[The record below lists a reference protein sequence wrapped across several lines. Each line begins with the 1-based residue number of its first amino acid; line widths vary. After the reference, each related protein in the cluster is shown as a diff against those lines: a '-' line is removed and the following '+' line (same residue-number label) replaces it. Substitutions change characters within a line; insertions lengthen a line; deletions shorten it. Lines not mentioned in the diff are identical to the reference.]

1 MASSRRALQAL
12 AAMAALGATLAA
24 CDSLIGLGNYSVV
37 PCDADCPS
45 ADSSG
50 NAAMDA
56 GDELDSSI
64 APLDS
69 TVADVADGGDASDVT
84 VADVAAETAPVLDAS
99 FEASPVTLW
108 AQWPMPNPDA
118 AIAPGADAMLPN
130 QMSYQVTGDGG
141 PGTTV
146 TDLVTKL
153 TWLQA
158 PPSSGTCPAG
168 FHVPTRVQLVS
179 LIDFTQQP
187 TINPTA
193 FPQVVADYYRTSSV
207 VMADGGPTGKQWSI
221 DFSTGVTSTSAT
233 PSAVLCLQDGP

>member
-1 MASSRRALQAL
+1 
-12 AAMAALGATLAA
+12 MAALGATLAA
-24 CDSLIGLGNYSVV
+24 CDSLIGLGQYSVV
-37 PCDADCPS
+37 PCDADCPG

-56 GDELDSSI
+56 GDELDAST
-64 APLDS
+64 APFDS
-69 TVADVADGGDASDVT
+69 TVADVTDASDASDVT
-84 VADVAAETAPVLDAS
+84 VVDGAPEAAPITDAS

-130 QMSYQVTGDGG
+130 QMSYEINGDGG
-141 PGTTV
+141 AGTTV

-158 PPSSGTCPAG
+158 PPPSGTCPAG
-168 FHVPTRVQLVS
+168 FHVPTRIQLVS

-187 TINPTA
+187 TIDRAA
-193 FPQVVADYYRTSSV
+193 FPQVVADYYRTSSI
-207 VMADGGPTGKQWSI
+207 VMADGGPTGKNWSI
-221 DFSTGVTSTSAT
+221 DFSSGQTSTIAT
-233 PSAVLCLQDGP
+233 PSSVLCLQDGP